1 MLAGE
6 IKGYE
11 NIDDKMPEFSISLIK
26 EYQNQGIGTS
36 LMKKMIE
43 YLKEKGYS
51 QTSLSVSKGNYAV
64 RMYKAVG
71 FKIIAKKKDDY
82 LMLLKLI

>member
-1 MLAGE
+1 
-6 IKGYE
+6 
-11 NIDDKMPEFSISLIK
+11 
-26 EYQNQGIGTS
+26 
-36 LMKKMIE
+36 MKKILE

-51 QTSLSVSKGNYAV
+51 QTSLSVSKDNYAV